1 MNVSRIWCSL
11 LLGGVTFTLSACFAS
26 DAPPAARKLGRV
38 TVEGNRLMLEG
49 KEYRAIGVNL
59 PHLASGY
66 NGSWGSCRQIYGT
79 PEKMR
84 AAVVEGIRDAGSN
97 KMAFIRF
104 FAMPGRPTE
113 KAKLYDV
120 DKAEYWRQMD
130 AVLNLCREQGI
141 RVIPILGVNRWVG
154 YPELY
159 KELAT
164 ATTDPNSR
172 QYKDIWT
179 YIEEFVTR
187 YKDDPVILMWSLSN
201 EAFLR
206 VDQEKENPNPKD
218 VFTFDVMLDLYKHST
233 ARIKK
238 LAPNAIV
245 TSGDN
250 GVRRESACRR
260 GPVAEALKT
269 NKWPPKYALRQDT
282 LKEHLANLLESQ
294 QSVDVASI
302 HAYVKRAGEGDWYY
316 MQEKIG
322 TIAYNGE
329 RVRAFRAAGKPVL
342 VGELGQVDPYFRD
355 DPTGQAGLSLIDLL
369 EKEGAS
375 LIGLWS
381 WHFRWQDRD
390 YRKTSDGN
398 DLNWNIPS
406 GASVP
411 VLMERVA
418 AFNRKYAG
426 K

>member
-1 MNVSRIWCSL
+1 
-11 LLGGVTFTLSACFAS
+11 
-26 DAPPAARKLGRV
+26 
-38 TVEGNRLMLEG
+38 MLEG